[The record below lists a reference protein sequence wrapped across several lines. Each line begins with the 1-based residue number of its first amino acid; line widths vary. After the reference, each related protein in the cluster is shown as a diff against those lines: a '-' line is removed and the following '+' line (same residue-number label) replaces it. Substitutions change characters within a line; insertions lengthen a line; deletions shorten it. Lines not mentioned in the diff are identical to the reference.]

1 MKTVY
6 IKATLLDKNEDFP
19 VGEKA
24 GELGMIYIK
33 EDAEKYFSNSYQI
46 GVNYGGEDNYSG
58 YLPTKCIINQVEEK
72 IPDPIAPEVI
82 QQGLSFGQV
91 LQLVAVTREPEL
103 VKTLI

>member
-6 IKATLLDKNEDFP
+6 IKAILLDKNEDFP
-19 VGEKA
+19 IGECVAEVGT
-24 GELGMIYIK
+24 IYIK
-33 EDAEKYFSNSYQI
+33 EDAEKYFPNAYKI
-46 GVNYGGEDNYSG
+46 GVGYGDVRNYTNHS
-58 YLPTKCIINQVEEK
+58 PTKCIIKEIEEK

>member
-6 IKATLLDKNEDFP
+6 IKAILLEENEDFP
-19 VGEKA
+19 LGDDTGEI
-24 GELGMIYIK
+24 GMIYVNP
-33 EDAEKYFSNSYQI
+33 DAAKYFPNANLI
-46 GVNYGGEDNYSG
+46 GLGYGDVGNYTNHS
-58 YLPTKCIINQVEEK
+58 PTKGIITELVEK
-72 IPDPIAPEVI
+72 MPDPIAPEVI